1 MKLKSPNLLRKLKL
15 NQSQILSQKSLRR
28 SLSLNLSPRRN
39 PKKNLLKSQQRNL
52 QKKTFPIAQLN
63 QQSPLFLIANQLLL
77 PLLHQLPL
85 LKLLQHLLLL
95 LHLRH
100 LPHHPRLPYL
110 PVHRSLIARLLSLTG
125 SAR

>member
-1 MKLKSPNLLRKLKL
+1 LKLKSPNLLRKLKL
-15 NQSQILSQKSLRR
+15 NQSQILSRKSLRR

-39 PKKNLLKSQQRNL
+39 PKKNQQRNL

-95 LHLRH
+95 LHLKH
-100 LPHHPRLPYL
+100 LPHHPRLPFL